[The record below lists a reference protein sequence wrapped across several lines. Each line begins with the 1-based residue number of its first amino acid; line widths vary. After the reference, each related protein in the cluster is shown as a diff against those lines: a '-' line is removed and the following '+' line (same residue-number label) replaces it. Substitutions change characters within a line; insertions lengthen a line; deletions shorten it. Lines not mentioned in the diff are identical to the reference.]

1 MQIRR
6 ILLLS
11 VVAFGLGVEAAAQSS
26 LAGDGDVDRPGGV
39 YTTLRLADAPTCA
52 SLCAADGICLA
63 WTYRADGACELKAVI
78 PAPVASRG
86 ARSGLSS
93 RAPAFAHL
101 IAVQAPAERVS
112 TMDNA
117 PAPSIS
123 VEHEHVGLDADY
135 ALLGGLMDAEEF
147 LRPRLGAAAVR

>member
-26 LAGDGDVDRPGGV
+26 LAGDADIDRPGGV

-78 PAPVASRG
+78 PAPIVSRG

-93 RAPAFAHL
+93 RAPAFAHR
-101 IAVQAPAERVS
+101 IAVQAPAERAS
-112 TMDNA
+112 TLDIA
-117 PAPSIS
+117 PALP
-123 VEHEHVGLDADY
+123 VAAERDHVGLDADY
-135 ALLGGLMDAEEF
+135 ALLGGPMDAEEF